1 MRKTFKRTVSAGGL
15 TLVELIAA
23 MVRTTIAALGAL
35 SCRYHA
41 ARQAGTAKAQ
51 IAATRTAHL
60 LPGAGRST
68 GGCR

>member
-1 MRKTFKRTVSAGGL
+1 MRKTFKRTWSAGGV
-15 TLVELIAA
+15 TLVELMVA
-23 MVRTTIAALGAL
+23 MVVLTIAALSTL

-51 IAATRTAHL
+51 IAVTRTAHPL
-60 LPGAGRST
+60 LGAGRST